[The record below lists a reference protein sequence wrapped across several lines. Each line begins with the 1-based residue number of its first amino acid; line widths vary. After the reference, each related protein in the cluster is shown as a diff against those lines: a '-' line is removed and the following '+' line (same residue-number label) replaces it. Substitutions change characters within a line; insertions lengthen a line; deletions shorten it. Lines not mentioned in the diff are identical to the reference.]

1 MKNYIGCRKEDLDT
15 PVVLVDLDIME
26 KNIDK
31 MVHIIVED
39 AGVRWRPHTKAMKTP
54 ELAQKLLDA
63 GASGITCAKL
73 GEAEVMA
80 DAGITDILV
89 ANQIVGPQ
97 KIARLVKLRHRADVI
112 VLVDNEANID
122 ALDRAAQEEGVILRV
137 LVEVNVGMDR
147 AGVEPGEPVLQLAQ
161 KIKDCKGLEFAG
173 IQTWEAHALEITPL
187 AEKERIVAEAAK
199 QFVDS
204 AELCRSNGI
213 QVDILSCGG
222 TGTYWISAVQPGITE
237 IEAGG
242 GIFCDI
248 RYRTIFG
255 VEHDYALT
263 VYSTVTSRPTPT
275 RLICDSGRKTMS
287 ADAGTPKPVDVPEVV
302 SVGLSAE
309 HGTVQFAEPT
319 SKPAVGDRMEFVV
332 GYSDTTIFLHDY
344 LYGVRNG
351 IVETAWPLLGRGK
364 LQ

>member
-1 MKNYIGCRKEDLDT
+1 LKNYIGRPKEDLDT
-15 PVVLVDLDIME
+15 PVVLVDLEIME
-26 KNIDK
+26 KNIEK
-31 MVHIIVED
+31 MVGIIVKS

-89 ANQIVGPQ
+89 ANQIVGPY
-97 KIARLVKLRHRADVI
+97 KIARLVELRHRADVM
-112 VLVDNEANID
+112 VLVDNKENID
-122 ALDRAAQEEGVILRV
+122 ALDRAAQESGIILKV

-147 AGVEPGEPVLQLAQ
+147 AGVEPGEPVLELAK
-161 KIKDCKGLEFAG
+161 KIEESKGLEFSG
-173 IQTWEAHALEITPL
+173 IQTWESHTLKITPL
-187 AEKERIVAEAAK
+187 EKKERTLAEAIK
-199 QFVDS
+199 RFVDS
-204 AELCRSNGI
+204 AELCRKNGI
-213 QVDILSCGG
+213 SVDILSCGG

-248 RYRTIFG
+248 QYHKNFG
-255 VEHDYALT
+255 VAHDYALT

-287 ADAGTPKPVDVPEVV
+287 TDAGTPKPLGMPEVTSV
-302 SVGLSAE
+302 SLSAE
-309 HGTVQFAEPT
+309 HGIVQFAEPT
-319 SKPAVGDRMEFVV
+319 SKPTVGDRIEFVV
-332 GYSDTTIFLHDY
+332 GYSDTTTFLHDY
-344 LYGVRNG
+344 IYGIRNG

>member
-1 MKNYIGCRKEDLDT
+1 MKNYIGLPKEDLDT
-15 PVVLVDLDIME
+15 PVVLVDLEIME

-31 MVHIIVED
+31 MVDIIVKN

-97 KIARLVKLRHRADVI
+97 KIARLVELRHRADVM
-112 VLVDNEANID
+112 VLVDSKENID
-122 ALDRAAQEEGVILRV
+122 ALDRAARERGIIIKV
-137 LVEVNVGMDR
+137 LVEVDVGMDR
-147 AGVEPGEPVLQLAQ
+147 AGVKPGEPVLELA
-161 KIKDCKGLEFAG
+161 KRIKESKGLKFSG
-173 IQTWEAHALEITPL
+173 IQTWEAHTLEITPL
-187 AEKERIVAEAAK
+187 EKKERAVAEAIK
-199 QFVDS
+199 RFVDS
-204 AELCRSNGI
+204 AELCRKNGI
-213 QVDILSCGG
+213 SVDILSCGG

-242 GIFCDI
+242 GIFSDI
-248 RYRTIFG
+248 QYRTSFG
-255 VEHDYALT
+255 VAHDYALT
-263 VYSTVTSRPTPT
+263 VYSTVTSRPPPT

-287 ADAGTPKPVDVPEVV
+287 TDAGIPKPLDMPEVTSV
-302 SVGLSAE
+302 SLSAE
-309 HGTVQFAEPT
+309 HGIVQFAEPT

-332 GYSDTTIFLHDY
+332 GYSDTTTFLHNY
-344 LYGVRNG
+344 IYGIRNG